1 MLNVLKTFYLLFDF
15 LAEEQIQTSSSVKH
29 LPSMLRQL
37 GSKMNF
43 HKQSINIL
51 DLLLLMIIKRA
62 LDEISLGATRK
73 ASVRPLFLPKIRKK
87 NINKT
92 RQIGIVNHNVNSS
105 MLL

>member
-43 HKQSINIL
+43 QNQSINI
-51 DLLLLMIIKRA
+51 LLLLMIIKRA

-73 ASVRPLFLPKIRKK
+73 SSVRPFFFTK
-87 NINKT
+87 NQKEKY
-92 RQIGIVNHNVNSS
+92 
-105 MLL
+105 

>member
-43 HKQSINIL
+43 QNQSINI
-51 DLLLLMIIKRA
+51 LLLLMIIKRA

-73 ASVRPLFLPKIRKK
+73 SSVRPLFLPKIRKK

-92 RQIGIVNHNVNSS
+92 RQIGIVNHNVNNS

>member
-51 DLLLLMIIKRA
+51 LLLMIIKRA
-62 LDEISLGATRK
+62 LNEISLGATRK
-73 ASVRPLFLPKIRKK
+73 SSVRPLFLPKIRKK

-92 RQIGIVNHNVNSS
+92 RQIGLVNHNVNSS

>member
-1 MLNVLKTFYLLFDF
+1 MLSVLKTFYLLFDF

-43 HKQSINIL
+43 PNQSINI
-51 DLLLLMIIKRA
+51 LLLLMIIKRA

-73 ASVRPLFLPKIRKK
+73 SSVRPLFLPKSERKILIK
-87 NINKT
+87 LDK
-92 RQIGIVNHNVNSS
+92 
-105 MLL
+105 